1 MALGFLP
8 YFGVG
13 RLCLALVFYFV
24 CSSGGGKSPLI
35 GIDLVS
41 CVLLLFRVLCLWL
54 LIRIGALDAL
64 DTLRLQP
71 INRYPR
77 YLSRVIP
84 DTSREVT
91 GIPLGWLRGY
101 LYGVSLSTPSGE
113 FSSQRQGQALG
124 L

>member
-8 YFGVG
+8 YLGVG

-64 DTLRLQP
+64 DTLRYSPSIGALGTSLE
-71 INRYPR
+71 
-77 YLSRVIP
+77 LSPV
-84 DTSREVT
+84 
-91 GIPLGWLRGY
+91 PLERLRGY
-101 LYGVSLSTPSGE
+101 P
-113 FSSQRQGQALG
+113 
-124 L
+124 